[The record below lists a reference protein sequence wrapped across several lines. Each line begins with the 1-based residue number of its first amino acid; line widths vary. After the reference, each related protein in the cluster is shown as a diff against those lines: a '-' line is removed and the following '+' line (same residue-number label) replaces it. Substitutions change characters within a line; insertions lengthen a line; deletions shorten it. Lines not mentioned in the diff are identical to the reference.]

1 MLLFINYI
9 SLFIYLT
16 KIKMLSWNILSKRKQ
31 KVSLLIN
38 ILWPLIIV
46 ISIVIWMLF
55 FKDWEFHLFLMISAI
70 LWLYMAMNIWANDVA
85 NNMWPAVWSKA
96 LTLAWAIIIAAIFEA
111 SWAIIAGWD
120 VVDTIK
126 GWIINANLFNWN
138 EAKLLNIMMAT
149 LLGSALWIN
158 IATYV
163 KAPVSATHSIIG
175 WLMWAWITATLSFKV
190 VVWSK
195 IWAIV
200 ASWIISPLMWWIIA
214 VILVISINKTILNK
228 KQRWEAAKK
237 WVPFFVSLMW
247 TVFWVYLLL
256 KWLKPLIK
264 SNEAL
269 KWIITNNFA
278 LIIWIWIWI
287 LTYIFLSIHYRRK
300 SAFFKNS
307 KKFIN
312 KLFNVPLIFAI
323 ALLSFAHW
331 SNDVAN
337 AIWPLAAINDMI
349 WNQVISTKNIGV
361 PFWIMFIWWIWIAS
375 WLAIFWWRLIKTV
388 GWEITKLNQIRAF
401 SVALSAAITV
411 LLASHLGLP
420 VSSTHIAIGWV
431 FWVWILRERLKRLEG
446 SEKIYIQKWIIKR
459 IVLAWLITLP
469 VSWII
474 SWIVFLSLNKFLPL
488 I

>member
-1 MLLFINYI
+1 MF
-9 SLFIYLT
+9 SRKWFS
-16 KIKMLSWNILSKRKQ
+16 KELSKHTM
-31 KVSLLIN
+31 LFNL
-38 ILWPLIIV
+38 LWPLIIV
-46 ISIVIWMLF
+46 LAIVIWMVF
-55 FKDWEFHLFLMISAI
+55 FRDWEFHLFLMISAI
-70 LWLYMAMNIWANDVA
+70 LGLYMAMNIWANDVA

-96 LTLAWAIIIAAIFEA
+96 ITLAWAIVIAAIFEA

-126 GWIINANLFNWN
+126 WWIIDGSMFTWN

-149 LLGSALWIN
+149 LLWSALWIN

-175 WLMWAWITATLSFKV
+175 WLMWAWITATMSLKV
-190 VVWSK
+190 VAWGK
-195 IWAIV
+195 IWAIA
-200 ASWIISPLMWWIIA
+200 ASWIISPLMWWTIA
-214 VILVISINKTILNK
+214 AILVVAINKTILEKNEK
-228 KQRWEAAKK
+228 WEAAKK
-237 WVPFFVSLMW
+237 WVPVFVSLMW
-247 TVFWVYLLL
+247 TVFWIYLLL

-269 KWIITNNFA
+269 KWIITPSFA
-278 LIIWIWIWI
+278 LIVWLCIWL
-287 LTYIFLSIHYRRK
+287 LTYILLKMYYNKR

-307 KKFIN
+307 KKFVN
-312 KLFNVPLIFAI
+312 TLFNVPLIFAVS
-323 ALLSFAHW
+323 LLSFAHG

-349 WNQVISTKNIGV
+349 WDQVISGKDIGV
-361 PFWIMFIWWIWIAS
+361 PFWIMLIWWLWIAS

-401 SVALSAAITV
+401 SVALAAAITV
-411 LLASHLGLP
+411 IIASNFGLP

-431 FWVWILRERLKRLEG
+431 FWVWILRERLKRMEW
-446 SEKIYIQKWIIKR
+446 SDKVYIEKWIIKR
-459 IVLAWLITLP
+459 IVLAWVVTLP
-469 VSWII
+469 ASWLI

-488 I
+488 S